1 MRNNYNNYKEYGIYN
16 YTTPMDA
23 REPPCKAMSPKPGF
37 EEEVIMKE
45 IPYRE
50 LIGTLLWASNGT
62 RPDISY
68 AVSTL
73 AKYTTNPGILQWK
86 ALLRVLGYLYATQ
99 EYCIKYARNG
109 SVVDGIN
116 ARGYSRRVSP
126 ITTMDG
132 L

>member
-1 MRNNYNNYKEYGIYN
+1 
-16 YTTPMDA
+16 MDA

-37 EEEVIMKE
+37 EEEDIMKE

-50 LIGTLLWASNGT
+50 LIGTLLWVSNGT

-73 AKYTTNPGILQWK
+73 AKYTTNPGMLHWK

-109 SVVDGIN
+109 SVVDGID
-116 ARGYSRRVSP
+116 ARGYSRGVLP
-126 ITTMDG
+126 FTT